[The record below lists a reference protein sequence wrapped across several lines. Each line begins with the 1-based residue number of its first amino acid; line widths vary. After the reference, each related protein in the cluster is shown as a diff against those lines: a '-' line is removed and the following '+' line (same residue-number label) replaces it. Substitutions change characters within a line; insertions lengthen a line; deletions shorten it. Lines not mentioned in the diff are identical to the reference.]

1 MLILKEAITAVGSDL
16 KVSKV
21 RACCQDKKINTTDW
35 KKIRSNF
42 YTKSWWVCFSV
53 RGLGGGLVREG
64 RWSAQPRKEPLPNV
78 TNFPPKSLLK
88 TYTYIFSF
96 LTCTRDSS
104 GLAKCMSR
112 FRSSLGRCGRPQR
125 GSPEMQK
132 GNLRDISELIHI
144 NTTPPPIFW
153 RTIWR

>member
-1 MLILKEAITAVGSDL
+1 M
-16 KVSKV
+16 
-21 RACCQDKKINTTDW
+21 
-35 KKIRSNF
+35 
-42 YTKSWWVCFSV
+42 

-78 TNFPPKSLLK
+78 TNFPSKSLLK

-144 NTTPPPIFW
+144 NTPPPQFFEEPFGGNLAGLTW
-153 RTIWR
+153 CPFLQASDSTMTLCSL